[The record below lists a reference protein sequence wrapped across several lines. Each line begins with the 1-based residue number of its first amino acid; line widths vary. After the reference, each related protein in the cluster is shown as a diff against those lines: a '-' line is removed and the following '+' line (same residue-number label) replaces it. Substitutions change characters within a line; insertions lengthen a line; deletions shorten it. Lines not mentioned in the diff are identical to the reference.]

1 MAKECIMIEILYP
14 WMLASI
20 FIPFITYRYLA
31 KAKRTADNSALKVP
45 FFTQLTHIFANH
57 RVGEKDNKLSGL
69 KYLLIFIWLLIV
81 VSASGIQLL
90 GKPLAIPQSGRDL
103 MMAVDLSGSMETPD
117 MTINGQR
124 ISRIDMVKQVGGQF
138 INNRV
143 GDRLGLILFGSR
155 PYLQTPLTFDRKT
168 VAEMLNDAS
177 LGIAGPQT
185 AIGDAIGLAVKRLID
200 YPSKSKALILLTDGG
215 NNTGSLEPLDAA
227 ELAKQ
232 AGIKIYTIGI
242 GATSMEV
249 PSLFGSRNVNPSADL
264 DIDSLQKIAAITG
277 GEFFRAEDGAQL
289 QNIYAIINQLEPV
302 KSDAITVRPVTPI
315 YPWTLGLAL
324 ILSFV
329 LIAFKIG
336 IKRHAK

>member
-1 MAKECIMIEILYP
+1 MIEVAYP
-14 WMLASI
+14 WAFVALI
-20 FIPFITYRYLA
+20 IPFISYRLLN
-31 KAKRTADNSALKVP
+31 KAKRIDNSSALKVP
-45 FFTQLTHIFANH
+45 FFTQLTQAFASNQVDERKH
-57 RVGEKDNKLSGL
+57 KLSLL
-69 KYLLIFIWLLIV
+69 KYLLLLIWILVV

-90 GKPLAIPQSGRDL
+90 GKPLALPQTGRDL

-124 ISRIDMVKQVGGQF
+124 SSRIDMVKQVGGQF
-138 INNRV
+138 INARV

-168 VAEMLNDAS
+168 VVQMLNDAS

-200 YPSKSKALILLTDGG
+200 YPSNSKALILLTDGG
-215 NNTGSLEPLDAA
+215 NNTGVLDPLDAA

-249 PSLFGSRNVNPSADL
+249 PGLFGSRNVNPSLDL
-264 DIDSLQKIAAITG
+264 DIDSLQKIASITG

-289 QNIYAIINQLEPV
+289 QNIYATINQLEPV
-302 KSDAITVRPVTPI
+302 KSDAVTVRPVTPI

-324 ILSFV
+324 ILSFL
-329 LIAFKIG
+329 LILVKIG
-336 IKRHAK
+336 IRRHAE